1 MLLARS
7 LGTDLQME
15 KADRMDSADDLDATS
30 LHRRYLKEIFRYVS
44 RRVPRQE
51 AEDITMQVLGA
62 ALEALPRFRGDCPP
76 HVWILGIA
84 HRKVIDAL
92 RRRNSRRETLASEL
106 ADPATGTDPLAET
119 MASMVEEPQAA
130 VERAEARRVIRQ
142 LVDRLS
148 NDQREALL
156 LQYVEGLAVAEIA
169 VIMGRSTAAID
180 SLLQRARATLYRLG
194 RPYFLDNG
202 EESYR

>member
-7 LGTDLQME
+7 PGMDLPME
-15 KADRMDSADDLDATS
+15 KANRMESADGLDAAS

-51 AEDITMQVLGA
+51 AEDVTMQVLAA

-76 HVWILGIA
+76 YVWILGIA
-84 HRKVIDAL
+84 HRKVVDAL
-92 RRRNSRRETLASEL
+92 RRRARREMLASEL
-106 ADPATGTDPLAET
+106 ADPATGADPIAET
-119 MASMVEEPQAA
+119 LASAVEGPEAA
-130 VERAEARRVIRQ
+130 VQRAEARRVIRQ

-148 NDQREALL
+148 SDQREALL

-169 VIMGRSTAAID
+169 RIMGRSPAAID
-180 SLLQRARATLYRLG
+180 SLLQRARATLFRLG
-194 RPYFLDNG
+194 RPYFLEEG
-202 EESYR
+202 EESQR